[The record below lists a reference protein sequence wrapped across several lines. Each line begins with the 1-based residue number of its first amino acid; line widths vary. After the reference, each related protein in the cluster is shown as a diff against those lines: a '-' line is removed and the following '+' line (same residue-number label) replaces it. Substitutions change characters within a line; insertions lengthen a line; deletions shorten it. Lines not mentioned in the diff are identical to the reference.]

1 MDAIARREGPLLLSA
16 AAGSGKTSVL
26 VERFV
31 RMAVDDGIAP
41 ARILVITFTEKAAGE
56 LRARIRAE
64 LLALGQRQLAQ
75 DAEAAWIST
84 FHGFCA
90 RVLRSHAV
98 AAGLDPAFTVLDEA
112 AGRGLREA
120 AFEAAVAGFFGAP
133 EAPPRADALDLA
145 AAYGLDRLKR
155 AILDVHGQLRSA
167 GQERPALPAPPAAPD
182 TSALRAELAVA
193 REAALAC
200 LEGVQG
206 TTVDRARRAL
216 EQAGALVGD
225 GTAPALGA
233 LGAAGFRAGNTGLL
247 KSEPCARYL
256 AALAALT
263 GAYEEAEG
271 VRAVG
276 LLDELLGRY
285 ADAYAAAKRARSA
298 VDFDDLELM
307 VAGLFDRLPGLAAAW
322 AHRFDRIMVDEFQDT
337 NALQVALLE
346 RLDAGHT
353 FRVGDELQSIY
364 GFRHASVEVF
374 RATRR
379 ALAAGGGVAR
389 LSRNFRTRAEI
400 LAQINAA
407 SARLHEDFEPLV
419 AGRETAAA
427 DAPLVEILLT
437 DARNGSW
444 DAEDLGRLPGGPPWR
459 WAEARLLAQRIA
471 ELVEGGTPA
480 GEIVVLVRAATD
492 IACYERAIE
501 DHGIS
506 TLASGGRGFWARQ
519 QVQDLTQYLATL
531 ANPRDERALL
541 GVLASPLGPRLG
553 SDALALLA
561 LAARRSGGR
570 GLWAAIEDSGWEAA
584 LPADD
589 AQRLL
594 AWRERFAAERA
605 RAPRLSLA
613 DLLSRAIAASG
624 YDEHVLRL
632 PGGLRR
638 LANVRKLVRLAS
650 AYESDVGRGV
660 RGFIDRAT
668 AELEAE
674 AREADA
680 PVELAGFDAVRLMT
694 IHAAKG
700 LEFGVVAVADLGRPP
715 NTQLPDLLVDGDRVG
730 LRVVTLHGKAKTD
743 AYEALAAERERA
755 EREELLRI
763 FHVAVTR
770 AQERLILSGALNVE
784 KWPLSTP
791 AGWLLPA
798 FVGGLGARLLEEG
811 PVIEQPGVRAT
822 LNAPGNGVLHSAPA
836 AGGAPG
842 ADPGAAKPCPERTG
856 VATGP
861 AGGAPVASSPSP
873 PPPVSALSY
882 SALSRYAQCGYR
894 FYLERV
900 LRLPEQEAP
909 PAGGAA
915 APGGLDPLVRGSIAH
930 ELLEA
935 LDLAA
940 PSVPG
945 DEAIRAQAA
954 RHEVELGDEE
964 LADLRALVE
973 GAIGSEVMQR
983 VARAA
988 ERHVEEAFA
997 LALTAPEHAHVP
1009 LFNGFIDLRAVEAD
1023 GGALILDY
1031 KTDRL
1036 DGADPEAVVV
1046 AGYGIQRRLY
1056 ALAAL
1061 RAGAPSVEVA
1071 HLFLE
1076 RPGHPAVARYEAA
1089 DVARLEDE
1097 LAAEAAGVLSGR
1109 FVVAAH
1115 PHRDLCA
1122 TCPGR
1127 GGLCSWP
1134 EAATLQP
1141 LAES

>member
-1 MDAIARREGPLLLSA
+1 
-16 AAGSGKTSVL
+16 V
-26 VERFV
+26 
-31 RMAVDDGIAP
+31 
-41 ARILVITFTEKAAGE
+41 
-56 LRARIRAE
+56 LRA
-64 LLALGQRQLAQ
+64 
-75 DAEAAWIST
+75 
-84 FHGFCA
+84 
-90 RVLRSHAV
+90 HAV
-98 AAGLDPAFTVLDEA
+98 AAGLDPAFAVLDDA
-112 AGRGLREA
+112 AGRELREA
-120 AFEAAVAGFFGAP
+120 AFEAAVAGLLGAP

-167 GQERPALPAPPAAPD
+167 GQERPALPPPPAAPD
-182 TSALRAELAVA
+182 ASALRAELGVA

-200 LEGVQG
+200 LEGVEG
-206 TTVDRARRAL
+206 TTVDRARRAI

-225 GTAPALGA
+225 GAAPSLGA
-233 LGAAGFRAGNTGLL
+233 LGAAGFKAGNTGLL

-256 AALAALT
+256 EALAALA

-271 VRAVG
+271 ARGLA

-285 ADAYAAAKRARSA
+285 ADAYAVAKRGRSA

-322 AHRFDRIMVDEFQDT
+322 AQRFDRIMVDEFQDT

-379 ALAAGGGVAR
+379 ALQAGGGVAR
-389 LSRNFRTRAEI
+389 LSQNFRTRAEV

-407 SARLHEDFEPLV
+407 SARLHEAFEPLV
-419 AGRETAAA
+419 PGRETASTE
-427 DAPLVEILLT
+427 APLVEILLT

-444 DAEDLGRLPGGPPWR
+444 DDEDLGRLPGGPAWR

-531 ANPRDERALL
+531 ANPRDEPALL

-561 LAARRSGGR
+561 LAARRGGR

-613 DLLSRAIAASG
+613 DLLSRAIAASR

-638 LANVRKLVRLAS
+638 LANVRKLVRLAG
-650 AYESDVGRGV
+650 AYERDVGRGV

-715 NTQLPDLLVDGDRVG
+715 NTQLPDLLVDGGRVG

-763 FHVAVTR
+763 FHVALTR

-784 KWPLSTP
+784 KWSPSTP

-798 FVGGLGARLLEEG
+798 FVPNLGARLLEEG
-811 PVIEQPGVRAT
+811 PVIEEAGVRAT
-822 LNAPGNGVLHSAPA
+822 LSAPGNGVLAAHRPVAPRR
-836 AGGAPG
+836 
-842 ADPGAAKPCPERTG
+842 GAARLPPPARSTY
-856 VATGP
+856 AT
-861 AGGAPVASSPSP
+861 PSP
-873 PPPVSALSY
+873 PTLPPPVAALSY

-909 PAGGAA
+909 PGDGAA

-940 PSVPG
+940 PAVPG
-945 DEAIRAQAA
+945 EGAIRAQAA
-954 RHEVELGDEE
+954 RHDVELGDED
-964 LADLRALVE
+964 LADLRALLE

-983 VARAA
+983 VAHAA

-1009 LFNGFIDLRAVEAD
+1009 LFSGFIDLRAVEAD
-1023 GGALILDY
+1023 GGALIVDY

-1036 DGADPEAVVV
+1036 DGADPERVVA

-1097 LAAEAAGVLSGR
+1097 LAADAAGVLSGR
-1109 FVVAAH
+1109 FAVADH
-1115 PHRDLCA
+1115 PHRELCA

-1134 EAATLQP
+1134 EAVTLQP
-1141 LAES
+1141 LSES

>member
-1 MDAIARREGPLLLSA
+1 
-16 AAGSGKTSVL
+16 
-26 VERFV
+26 
-31 RMAVDDGIAP
+31 
-41 ARILVITFTEKAAGE
+41 
-56 LRARIRAE
+56 
-64 LLALGQRQLAQ
+64 
-75 DAEAAWIST
+75 
-84 FHGFCA
+84 
-90 RVLRSHAV
+90 
-98 AAGLDPAFTVLDEA
+98 
-112 AGRGLREA
+112 
-120 AFEAAVAGFFGAP
+120 
-133 EAPPRADALDLA
+133 
-145 AAYGLDRLKR
+145 
-155 AILDVHGQLRSA
+155 
-167 GQERPALPAPPAAPD
+167 
-182 TSALRAELAVA
+182 
-193 REAALAC
+193 
-200 LEGVQG
+200 
-206 TTVDRARRAL
+206 
-216 EQAGALVGD
+216 
-225 GTAPALGA
+225 
-233 LGAAGFRAGNTGLL
+233 
-247 KSEPCARYL
+247 
-256 AALAALT
+256 
-263 GAYEEAEG
+263 
-271 VRAVG
+271 
-276 LLDELLGRY
+276 
-285 ADAYAAAKRARSA
+285 
-298 VDFDDLELM
+298 
-307 VAGLFDRLPGLAAAW
+307 
-322 AHRFDRIMVDEFQDT
+322 
-337 NALQVALLE
+337 
-346 RLDAGHT
+346 
-353 FRVGDELQSIY
+353 
-364 GFRHASVEVF
+364 
-374 RATRR
+374 
-379 ALAAGGGVAR
+379 
-389 LSRNFRTRAEI
+389 
-400 LAQINAA
+400 
-407 SARLHEDFEPLV
+407 
-419 AGRETAAA
+419 
-427 DAPLVEILLT
+427 
-437 DARNGSW
+437 
-444 DAEDLGRLPGGPPWR
+444 
-459 WAEARLLAQRIA
+459 
-471 ELVEGGTPA
+471 
-480 GEIVVLVRAATD
+480 
-492 IACYERAIE
+492 
-501 DHGIS
+501 
-506 TLASGGRGFWARQ
+506 
-519 QVQDLTQYLATL
+519 
-531 ANPRDERALL
+531 ANPRDEPALL

-561 LAARRSGGR
+561 LAARRGGR

-638 LANVRKLVRLAS
+638 LANVRKLVRLAG
-650 AYESDVGRGV
+650 AYEHDVGRGV
-660 RGFIDRAT
+660 RGFIVRAT

-730 LRVVTLHGKAKTD
+730 LRVVTLHGKARTD

-763 FHVAVTR
+763 FHVALTR

-784 KWPLSTP
+784 KWSPSTP

-798 FVGGLGARLLEEG
+798 FVPGLGARLLEEG
-811 PVIEQPGVRAT
+811 PVIEETGLLAS
-822 LNAPGNGVLHSAPA
+822 LSAPGNGVLRSAAA
-836 AGGAPG
+836 AGPVATPVRSGTGAP
-842 ADPGAAKPCPERTG
+842 T
-856 VATGP
+856 

-873 PPPVSALSY
+873 PPPVAALSY

-940 PSVPG
+940 PAVPG

-954 RHEVELGDEE
+954 RHDAELSDEDV
-964 LADLRALVE
+964 ADLRALLE

-983 VARAA
+983 VAQAA

-1036 DGADPEAVVV
+1036 DGADPEAVVA

-1076 RPGHPAVARYEAA
+1076 RPGLPALARYEAA

-1097 LAAEAAGVLSGR
+1097 LAAEAAGVLSGT
-1109 FVVAAH
+1109 FDVAAH

-1134 EAATLQP
+1134 EEVTLRP
-1141 LAES
+1141 LSDS